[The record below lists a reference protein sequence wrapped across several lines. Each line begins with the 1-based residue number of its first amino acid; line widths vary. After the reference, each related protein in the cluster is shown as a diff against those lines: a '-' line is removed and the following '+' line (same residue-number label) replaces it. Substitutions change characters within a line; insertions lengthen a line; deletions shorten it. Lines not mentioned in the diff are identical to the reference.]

1 MSEQL
6 TVIAFMRA
14 KPGAEEE
21 LGRRL
26 MELVEPSRQETG
38 CLNYDL
44 HRSNTDP
51 AVWVMYENWRSRADL
66 ETHFQTAPLQRL
78 VKDKDRLLVGDI
90 DMHYL
95 SMSSEQ
101 ATSRLA

>member
-26 MELVEPSRQETG
+26 MELVEASRQETG

-51 AVWVMYENWRSRADL
+51 AVWCMYENWRSRVDL
-66 ETHFQTAPLQRL
+66 DAHFQTTYLQRFAQ
-78 VKDKDRLLVGDI
+78 DKDRLLAGDS

-95 SMSSEQ
+95 SMVSAQ
-101 ATSRLA
+101 AASRSV

>member
-6 TVIAFMRA
+6 TVIAFLRA

-26 MELVEPSRQETG
+26 MELVEGSRQEAG

-51 AVWVMYENWRSRADL
+51 ALWVMYENWRSQADL
-66 ETHFQTAPLQRL
+66 DAHFQTEPLQRL
-78 VKDKDRLLVGDI
+78 GKDKAQLLVGDI
-90 DMHYL
+90 EMHYL
-95 SMSSEQ
+95 SMRSDW
-101 ATSRLA
+101 AA

>member
-6 TVIAFMRA
+6 TVIAFLRA

-26 MELVEPSRQETG
+26 MELIEPSRQEPG

-51 AVWVMYENWRSRADL
+51 AVWCMYENWRSQADL
-66 ETHFQTAPLQRL
+66 DLHFQTEPLQRL
-78 VKDKDRLLVGDI
+78 VKDKEQLLVGDI
-90 DMHYL
+90 EMHYL
-95 SMSSEQ
+95 SMRSDR
-101 ATSRLA
+101 AASRPA